1 MAEELEHEPQPQEPR
16 TELPEEGAAPADGA
30 EPEKKEKKPSED
42 LFYWLNAL
50 TTALV
55 SLVLVF
61 TFIGRLTRV
70 QGESMTNT
78 LQDQQL
84 LLVWSLGYEPKQGDI
99 VVLNKTTVEH
109 LGGVAIVK
117 RVIATEG
124 QTVDILYDGNGYGTV
139 YVDGEPLDEPYI
151 LEPMVLPY
159 YDRTSFP
166 LTVDEGCLVVMGD
179 NRNRSADSRY
189 ASIGQI
195 EESQVIGKVLCILFP
210 GCGESSSRDFGRIGA
225 LDNG

>member
-78 LQDQQL
+78 LQ
-84 LLVWSLGYEPKQGDI
+84 
-99 VVLNKTTVEH
+99 EH

-117 RVIATEG
+117 RVIATGG
-124 QTVDILYDGNGYGTV
+124 QTVDIDYESNSV
-139 YVDGEPLDEPYI
+139 YVDGVLLDEPYI
-151 LEPMVLPY
+151 REPMDDITADPNRAQTHFEVP
-159 YDRTSFP
+159 
-166 LTVDEGCLVVMGD
+166 EGEIFVMGD
-179 NRNRSADSRY
+179 TRNNSDDSRD
-189 ASIGQI
+189 I
-195 EESQVIGKVLCILFP
+195 
-210 GCGESSSRDFGRIGA
+210 RIGSIDEDYILGKA
-225 LDNG
+225 VFSLLPFDTIGPL

>member
-117 RVIATEG
+117 RVIATGG
-124 QTVDILYDGNGYGTV
+124 QQQRLCG
-139 YVDGEPLDEPYI
+139 
-151 LEPMVLPY
+151 
-159 YDRTSFP
+159 R
-166 LTVDEGCLVVMGD
+166 
-179 NRNRSADSRY
+179 RSA
-189 ASIGQI
+189 G
-195 EESQVIGKVLCILFP
+195 
-210 GCGESSSRDFGRIGA
+210 
-225 LDNG
+225 